1 MRKLLKW
8 SALVLVFLVV
18 ATAGVVLYEFRT
30 TSTFQL
36 IVVYMDQ
43 DNPEVI
49 RWSAEQALYA
59 FHPDQDDVEQLN
71 REAGARYAASLPDSE
86 EARSVL
92 THLVSN
98 GLDIN
103 SVAEMDGSEFT
114 ALHAAVLS
122 NDHSAVEIL
131 LNEGADPKVTDHE
144 GRTPLDLARVISRNR
159 PDRDFTRVIHLLEQ
173 AEGDSRGN

>member
-1 MRKLLKW
+1 MQRLLKW
-8 SALVLVFLVV
+8 SALIVTFLVV
-18 ATAGVVLYEFRT
+18 AAAGILLNEFRT

-43 DNPEVI
+43 DNPDVI
-49 RWSAEQALYA
+49 RWSAEQALYV

-71 REAGARYAASLPDSE
+71 REAGARYAASLPDSG

-92 THLVSN
+92 AHLVSN

-103 SVAEMDGSEFT
+103 SVDKMDGSGVT

-122 NDHSAVEIL
+122 NDDSAVGVL
-131 LNEGADPKVTDHE
+131 LGEGADPKVTDRE
-144 GRTPLDLARVISRNR
+144 GRTPLDLARIIARNR
-159 PDRDFTRVIHLLEQ
+159 PDRDFERVIQLLE
-173 AEGDSRGN
+173 DTR